1 MCNPVYV
8 WSFRDTDCVD
18 CSLRLLDRYEN
29 PLVTAQSRQ
38 IITDI
43 NVLTRQFSQID
54 VPRPLAM
61 FKTLFRPG
69 RNGEEREPW
78 FQALK
83 VWSDIEDICDSDS
96 FGRF

>member
-1 MCNPVYV
+1 
-8 WSFRDTDCVD
+8 
-18 CSLRLLDRYEN
+18 
-29 PLVTAQSRQ
+29 
-38 IITDI
+38 
-43 NVLTRQFSQID
+43 
-54 VPRPLAM
+54 M

-96 FGRF
+96 FGKF